1 MVKVT
6 KKPTRIPMPTE
17 KKITRRPGKNRKS
30 SRQRRK
36 EGVNTL
42 KTFTP
47 LDCPAEPTLRDNM
60 RESYPRASMFISH
73 MEEGQAK
80 VDHCK
85 DINVIQNPNGKLLVV
100 FIKNTGKR
108 FLETPPSW
116 EGLAKM
122 KTVMNNLIKD
132 RHQHHSLA
140 GRSYACGAS
149 KFFGRNKDGSTI
161 SHYKTNQEGKK
172 LSDEELLLFKQPP
185 GKEVHRQSVRG
196 QETFC
201 RANEH
206 LEGDPGRDTGGQGNQ
221 YSFCSCNWCKE
232 N

>member
-1 MVKVT
+1 M
-6 KKPTRIPMPTE
+6 
-17 KKITRRPGKNRKS
+17 NRKH
-30 SRQRRK
+30 K
-36 EGVNTL
+36 E
-42 KTFTP
+42 
-47 LDCPAEPTLRDNM
+47 
-60 RESYPRASMFISH
+60 ISH
-73 MEEGQAK
+73 
-80 VDHCK
+80 
-85 DINVIQNPNGKLLVV
+85 
-100 FIKNTGKR
+100 
-108 FLETPPSW
+108 
-116 EGLAKM
+116 
-122 KTVMNNLIKD
+122 
-132 RHQHHSLA
+132 
-140 GRSYACGAS
+140 ACGAS

-206 LEGDPGRDTGGQGNQ
+206 LEGDPGRDIGGQGNQ